1 MPDLCLTKTMQYG
14 LALSWKRETRMKTTI
29 ELPDELIKQA
39 RRVARQEGASL
50 RALVEEGLQRSLE
63 ARRQAVRRQFDFPS
77 YGGSGLTDEFQSA
90 RWGQIRDEIYREHG
104 A

>member
-1 MPDLCLTKTMQYG
+1 
-14 LALSWKRETRMKTTI
+14 MKTTI
-29 ELPDELIKQA
+29 ELPDDLLRQV
-39 RRVARQEGASL
+39 RRVAQQEGATL

-63 ARRQAVRRQFDFPS
+63 ARRQARCHQLDFPS

-90 RWGQIRDEIYREHG
+90 SWSRIRDEIYREHG